1 MDLTVH
7 CICTGGIHIF
17 LILHC
22 TYFLRPNSNR
32 SVLCFKI
39 SLVWRKKID
48 VSQKKSF
55 CLKEPKCRYCT
66 NTKLQHGERMWGI
79 FLFIW
84 KIILN
89 TSNWF
94 TSFSQLGFLLLQ

>member
-48 VSQKKSF
+48 VSQKKEPSAGIVQTPSYSTGKECGESSF
-55 CLKEPKCRYCT
+55 LYG
-66 NTKLQHGERMWGI
+66 KLY
-79 FLFIW
+79 
-84 KIILN
+84 
-89 TSNWF
+89 
-94 TSFSQLGFLLLQ
+94 